1 MTTEAPTT
9 EHRVTELERRV
20 WILEQILISKFG
32 INVYGEG
39 QHQIQSD
46 PRRTDVGM
54 GPLLN
59 TNSEFL

>member
-1 MTTEAPTT
+1 MTTETPTA
-9 EHRVTELERRV
+9 EMRVSELEKRV

-39 QHQIQSD
+39 QHQISSD

-59 TNSEFL
+59 TNSDFI